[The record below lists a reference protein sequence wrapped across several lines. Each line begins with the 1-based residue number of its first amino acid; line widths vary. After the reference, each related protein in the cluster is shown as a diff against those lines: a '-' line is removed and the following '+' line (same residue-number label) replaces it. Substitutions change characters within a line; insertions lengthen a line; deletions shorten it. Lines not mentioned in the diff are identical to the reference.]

1 MKPRENGGWL
11 DLGARVAGRL
21 LKSPRFR
28 RDAEIVRD
36 HVDPDEAPGLV
47 RTLMWT
53 DPGLSL
59 SLVAAAPAV
68 LNAGIESL
76 REVVVQLEGMPRPA
90 IKEFLDDTV
99 PRVRARALGEAAGRS
114 LLLAARIDHRCGLWR
129 EFGRGFADA
138 VSGASGELREHVVSR
153 LDEAAGDLERT
164 VRDNPDTVLEICED
178 LDRLVRRHPDLVE
191 QLVRPLHLTFWDA
204 VEAAESVGRV
214 KEPKATDPTTESE
227 H

>member
-1 MKPRENGGWL
+1 MKPEGTGGWF

-28 RDAEIVRD
+28 RDVEIVRD

-47 RTLMWT
+47 RTLLWT

-59 SLVAAAPAV
+59 SLVTAAPAV
-68 LNAGIESL
+68 LNAGIEAL

-90 IKEFLDDTV
+90 IKEFLDETV

-114 LLLAARIDHRCGLWR
+114 VLLAARIDHHSGLWK

-138 VSGASGELREHVVSR
+138 LSEARGEVREHVVSR
-153 LDEAAGDLERT
+153 LDEAASDLERA
-164 VRDNPDTVLEICED
+164 VAENPDTVLEICED
-178 LDRLVRRHPDLVE
+178 LDRLVCRHPDLVE
-191 QLVRPLHLTFWDA
+191 QLIRPLRLTFWDA
-204 VEAAESVGRV
+204 VEAAESETG
-214 KEPKATDPTTESE
+214 DD
-227 H
+227 